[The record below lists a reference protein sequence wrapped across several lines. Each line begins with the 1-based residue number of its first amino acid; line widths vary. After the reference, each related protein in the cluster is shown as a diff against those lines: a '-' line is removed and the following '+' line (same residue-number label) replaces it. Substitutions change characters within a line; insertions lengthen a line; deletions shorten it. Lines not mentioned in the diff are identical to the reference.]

1 MIAAGASQLPI
12 SPARSERPAAVAWQ
26 AAVDEAVVV
35 APDAPGGHERE
46 DEERDPLVR
55 LLPHEARARE
65 VDELQEELLAET
77 EERRPAAGDAED
89 QRQAGSQL
97 ERRGDPLEQPP
108 LVEHDV
114 VDERLE
120 QQQVGAVAAAPVDLE
135 VQDRARLGAVDE
147 RRLVRAG

>member
-1 MIAAGASQLPI
+1 MRTSNATDADGTATRRRTLDGRGGSVAASDPAGAIRTASRHSVASQ
-12 SPARSERPAAVAWQ
+12 
-26 AAVDEAVVV
+26 VDEAVVV

-65 VDELQEELLAET
+65 VDVLQEELLAET

-97 ERRGDPLEQPP
+97 ERRG
-108 LVEHDV
+108 
-114 VDERLE
+114 
-120 QQQVGAVAAAPVDLE
+120 AAS
-135 VQDRARLGAVDE
+135 
-147 RRLVRAG
+147 RRLTVAQSVACRQPDSRGRWR